1 MEEARVAKHG
11 VPEPEDT
18 EEAAEAGVAD
28 EGGAAAAAA
37 PGLAQAPTGG
47 GAPGLAAAAAAAAGL
62 ADGGAPAAAPAEPEP
77 ARRGRPRR
85 RALWLG
91 AGAAAA
97 LALGAATWALWPTS
111 DVRSVT
117 VLGVDY
123 STNLEIEEHD
133 GYTYV
138 TVPVNT
144 EAGSAVLEVPDAD
157 DTRAI
162 REFLAGLDTLVPGEH
177 VLTLRTA
184 NLHIIV
190 DGMAE

>member
-18 EEAAEAGVAD
+18 EQAAEAGVAD
-28 EGGAAAAAA
+28 EGGAVAAAA
-37 PGLAQAPTGG
+37 PDPAPDP
-47 GAPGLAAAAAAAAGL
+47 APGLAAAAAAGL

-77 ARRGRPRR
+77 EPEPARRGWPRR

>member
-18 EEAAEAGVAD
+18 EEAAGSGVAD
-28 EGGAAAAAA
+28 EGGAAA
-37 PGLAQAPTGG
+37 PGLAQAP
-47 GAPGLAAAAAAAAGL
+47 AEPE
-62 ADGGAPAAAPAEPEP
+62 PEPEP

-117 VLGVDY
+117 VLGVNY
-123 STNLEIEEHD
+123 STNLEIEDHD

-144 EAGSAVLEVPDAD
+144 EAGSAVLEVPDTD

>member
-18 EEAAEAGVAD
+18 EEAAGSGVAD
-28 EGGAAAAAA
+28 EGGAVAAAA
-37 PGLAQAPTGG
+37 PDPD
-47 GAPGLAAAAAAAAGL
+47 PGLAAAAAAGL

-111 DVRSVT
+111 DVHSVT

>member
-18 EEAAEAGVAD
+18 EQAAEAGVAD
-28 EGGAAAAAA
+28 EGGAVAAAA
-37 PGLAQAPTGG
+37 PDP
-47 GAPGLAAAAAAAAGL
+47 APGLAAAAAAGL
-62 ADGGAPAAAPAEPEP
+62 ADGGAPGLADAAAEPEPEPEPEP